1 MTKTEKTVIVMP
13 AYNAAL
19 TLEKTIADIPEGFRD
34 YIILT
39 DDCSNDNTVEIA
51 EKLNLQVIRHEQN
64 KGYGA
69 NQKTC
74 YETALKLYAKGFIF
88 RINED

>member
-1 MTKTEKTVIVMP
+1 MKQTPKTVIVMP

-19 TLEKTIADIPEGFRD
+19 TLEKTIADIAEGFRD

-39 DDCSNDNTVEIA
+39 DDC
-51 EKLNLQVIRHEQN
+51 RHEQN

-88 RINED
+88 QINED